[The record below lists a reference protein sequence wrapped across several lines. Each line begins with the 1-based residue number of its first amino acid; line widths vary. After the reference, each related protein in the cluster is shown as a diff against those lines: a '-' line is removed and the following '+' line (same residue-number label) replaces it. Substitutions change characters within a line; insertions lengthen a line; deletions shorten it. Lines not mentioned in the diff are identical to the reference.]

1 MNDEDDSYGYGMMG
15 DMDMGMNM
23 GDMSMGNMTD
33 FGESGPLENV
43 NPGERIR
50 NLDPGSR
57 VRNALGDGEDM
68 GDMSQ
73 SASGSMPGNPGP
85 SILGRTPVLGS
96 VRRNMDM
103 PVLRDN
109 LPDLMD

>member
-15 DMDMGMNM
+15 DM
-23 GDMSMGNMTD
+23 SMGNMTD
-33 FGESGPLENV
+33 FGQGGPLDNV
-43 NPGERIR
+43 NPGERVR
-50 NLDPGSR
+50 NLNPGSR
-57 VRNALGDGEDM
+57 VRDAIGSDDM

-73 SASGSMPGNPGP
+73 SSSMSIPDTPGP
-85 SILGRTPVLGS
+85 SVLGRTPVLGS
-96 VRRNMDM
+96 VRRGMDM

>member
-15 DMDMGMNM
+15 DMSM

-33 FGESGPLENV
+33 FGQGGPLENV

-50 NLDPGSR
+50 NLEPGSR
-57 VRNALGDGEDM
+57 VRDALGSDDM

-73 SASGSMPGNPGP
+73 SSSMSIPDTPGP

-96 VRRNMDM
+96 VRRGMDM

>member
-15 DMDMGMNM
+15 DMSM
-23 GDMSMGNMTD
+23 GDMSMGNMAD

-57 VRNALGDGEDM
+57 VRNAVDTD
-68 GDMSQ
+68 GDMVDVGQ
-73 SASGSMPGNPGP
+73 SPSGSLPNNPGP
-85 SILGRTPVLGS
+85 SILGRTPILGS
-96 VRRNMDM
+96 VRRNRDM
-103 PVLRDN
+103 TVLRDN